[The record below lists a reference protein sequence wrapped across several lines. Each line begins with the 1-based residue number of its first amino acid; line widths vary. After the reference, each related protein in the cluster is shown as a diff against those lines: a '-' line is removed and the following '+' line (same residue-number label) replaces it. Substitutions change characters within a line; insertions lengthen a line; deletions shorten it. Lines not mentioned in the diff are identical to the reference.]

1 MNLPYRFKEEE
12 KVKQNPKSHL
22 YHSNGIFH
30 QLWKDIWGIIEE
42 TEYGLI
48 LGYYQRISNISRR
61 VSGIVVMKENL
72 VTFRSKC

>member
-1 MNLPYRFKEEE
+1 MDEEE
-12 KVKQNPKSHL
+12 KLKQNPKSHL

-30 QLWKDIWGIIEE
+30 QPWKDIWGIIEE

-48 LGYYQRISNISRR
+48 LGYYQRISNIFRR
-61 VSGIVVMKENL
+61 VNGIVVMKENL